1 MKALY
6 YLAWAV
12 SYIGAY
18 AVLFFIASNLGMGIQ
33 SNTLLLFGALAAA
46 VANVLT
52 KGKKP

>member
-6 YLAWAV
+6 YLAWAA
-12 SYIGAY
+12 SYVGAY
-18 AVLFFIASNLGMGIQ
+18 AILFFITSILGMRIQ